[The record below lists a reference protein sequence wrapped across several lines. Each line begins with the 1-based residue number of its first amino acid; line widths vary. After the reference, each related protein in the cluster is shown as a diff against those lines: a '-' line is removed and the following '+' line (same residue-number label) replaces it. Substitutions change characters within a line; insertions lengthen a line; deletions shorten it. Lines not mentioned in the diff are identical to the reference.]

1 LGYVNKFAQ
10 ILFWSVL
17 SAAFIG
23 PGTVTTCAKA
33 GASFGTAL
41 IWALVFS
48 TFACVVL
55 QEAATRL
62 TAATGNDLGRA
73 LRERFAG
80 AAGYAVTALVLGA
93 IVAGCAAYQAGNI
106 LGAVAG
112 AQLLWDAPN
121 LVWVVAIG
129 LPAALLLA
137 FAATETVAKILGGA
151 VILMGLVFVVTAG
164 GMLPTFPELARG
176 ALVPSVPDGSALL
189 VLGMIGTTV
198 VPYNLFLA
206 SGLSRGR
213 KPEDIRFG
221 LVVAI
226 VLGGAIS
233 IGVLLVGAGLQ
244 GAFSFEALAEMLAAR
259 LGGWARNGFALG
271 LAAAG
276 VSSALTAPLAAALAA
291 RGLFERSHDSGWTER
306 SWRYRSVWG
315 FVLLVGLG
323 FAVSGVPPVP
333 AIVAAQALNG
343 AILPIVA
350 VFLFVVV
357 NDASRMGARVNG
369 TLANAALYVCVAVS
383 ILLGASGVLRAGA
396 RAIGAPPVEART
408 ILVVAGA
415 VLTLV
420 SWPMLRAVRRT

>member
-1 LGYVNKFAQ
+1 MRHRWAQ
-10 ILFWSVL
+10 VLFWSVI

-62 TAATGNDLGRA
+62 TVATGKDLGRA
-73 LRERFAG
+73 LRDRFSGVAG
-80 AAGYAVTALVLGA
+80 LAVTALVLGA

-112 AQLLWDAPN
+112 AQLIQPGPDPLW
-121 LVWVVAIG
+121 VAALG
-129 LPAALLLA
+129 LPATLLLA
-137 FAATETVAKILGGA
+137 FAATRTVARILGGIVA
-151 VILMGLVFVVTAG
+151 LMGLVFVVTAAG
-164 GMLPTFPELARG
+164 TLPPIAALLRG
-176 ALVPSVPDGSALL
+176 ALVPSIPTGSALL

-206 SGLSRGR
+206 AGLARGR
-213 KPEDIRFG
+213 GSENMRFG

-233 IGVLLVGAGLQ
+233 VAVLLVGSGLAGE
-244 GAFSFEALAEMLAAR
+244 FSFEELATALAVR
-259 LGGWARNGFALG
+259 LGGWAFSGFGLG

-276 VSSALTAPLAAALAA
+276 FSSALTAPLAAALTA
-291 RGLFERSHDSGWTER
+291 RGLFARDDDPRWSER
-306 SWRYRSVWG
+306 SWRYRAVWG

-323 FAVSGVPPVP
+323 FAAAGTPPIP

-350 VFLFVVV
+350 IFLFVVV
-357 NDASRMGARVNG
+357 NDRSRMGD
-369 TLANAALYVCVAVS
+369 LANGPAANLAHYVCVAVS
-383 ILLGASGVLRAGA
+383 LLLGTSGVLRAA
-396 RAIGAPPVEART
+396 ASILDAPAPNART
-408 ILVVAGA
+408 ILVVAAGLLA
-415 VLTLV
+415 LV
-420 SWPMLRAVRRT
+420 SWPMWRATRRR

>member
-1 LGYVNKFAQ
+1 VSRRWAQ
-10 ILFWSVL
+10 VLFWSVI

-33 GASFGTAL
+33 GASFGAAL

-62 TAATGNDLGRA
+62 TTATGNDLGRA
-73 LRERFAG
+73 LRERFTG
-80 AAGYAVTALVLGA
+80 AAGYAVIALVLGA

-112 AQLLWDAPN
+112 AQLLWEAPN
-121 LVWVVAIG
+121 LLWVAAIG

-137 FAATETVAKILGGA
+137 FAATETVAKILGGG

-164 GMLPTFPELARG
+164 GMLPPVAELARG
-176 ALVPSVPDGSALL
+176 TLIPSVPDGSALL
-189 VLGMIGTTV
+189 ILGMIGTTV

-213 KPEDIRFG
+213 KPEEIRFG
-221 LVVAI
+221 LIVAI
-226 VLGGAIS
+226 VFGGAIS
-233 IGVLLVGAGLQ
+233 ISVVLVGAGLQ
-244 GAFSFEALAEMLAAR
+244 GPFSFAALAEMLAAR

-271 LAAAG
+271 LVAAG

-291 RGLFERSHDSGWTER
+291 RGLFEQSHDRGWSQR

-333 AIVAAQALNG
+333 AIIAAQALNG
-343 AILPIVA
+343 AILPMIA
-350 VFLFVVV
+350 IFLFVVV

-383 ILLGASGVLRAGA
+383 ILLGVSGVSRAAA
-396 RAIGAPPVEART
+396 RAFGAPPTEART
-408 ILVVAGA
+408 ILFAAVA
-415 VLTLV
+415 VLALV
-420 SWPMLRAVRRT
+420 SWPMLRAVQRT

>member
-1 LGYVNKFAQ
+1 MSGRWSQV
-10 ILFWSVL
+10 LFWSVI

-23 PGTVTTCAKA
+23 PGTVTTCAQA

-55 QEAATRL
+55 QEAAVRL

-73 LRERFAG
+73 LRERFKG

-112 AQLLWDAPN
+112 AQLLWQAPN
-121 LVWVVAIG
+121 LLWVGAIG
-129 LPAALLLA
+129 FPAALLLA
-137 FAATETVAKILGGA
+137 FAATETVAKILGGVVA
-151 VILMGLVFVVTAG
+151 LMGLLFAATAV
-164 GMLPTFPELARG
+164 GMLPVLAELARG
-176 ALVPSVPDGSALL
+176 ALIPSVPDGSALL

-206 SGLSRGR
+206 SALSRGR

-233 IGVLLVGAGLQ
+233 VAVLLVGNGLQ

-259 LGGWARNGFALG
+259 LGGWAHNGFALG
-271 LAAAG
+271 LVAAG

-291 RGLFERSHDSGWTER
+291 RGLFERSHDSGWSER
-306 SWRYRSVWG
+306 SWRYRMVWG

-323 FAVSGVPPVP
+323 FAASGAPPIP

-343 AILPIVA
+343 AILPIIA
-350 VFLFVVV
+350 IFLFVVV
-357 NDASRMGARVNG
+357 NDSSRMGARVNG
-369 TLANAALYVCVAVS
+369 WAANAALYLCVGVS
-383 ILLGASGVLRAGA
+383 ILLGTSGVLRAGA
-396 RAIGAPPVEART
+396 RAIDAPPVEART
-408 ILVVAGA
+408 ILIVAGS
-415 VLTLV
+415 VLALV
-420 SWPMLRAVRRT
+420 SWPMLRAVRRR

>member
-1 LGYVNKFAQ
+1 MSHRWAQ
-10 ILFWSVL
+10 VLFWSVI

-73 LRERFAG
+73 LRERFTG
-80 AAGYAVTALVLGA
+80 AAGFAVTALVLGA

-106 LGAVAG
+106 LGSVAG
-112 AQLLWDAPN
+112 AQLLGRAPN
-121 LVWVVAIG
+121 LLWVGAIG

-137 FAATETVAKILGGA
+137 FAATETVAKILGA
-151 VILMGLVFVVTAG
+151 VVALMGLVFVVTAG
-164 GMLPTFPELARG
+164 GMLPPFADLARG
-176 ALVPSVPDGSALL
+176 ALIPSVPDGSALL

-213 KPEDIRFG
+213 EPEGIRFG

-233 IGVLLVGAGLQ
+233 VAVLLVGTGLT
-244 GAFSFEALAEMLAAR
+244 GTFSFEKLAASLAVR
-259 LGGWARNGFALG
+259 LGGWAYYGFGLG

-276 VSSALTAPLAAALAA
+276 VSSALTAPLAAALTA
-291 RGLFERSHDSGWTER
+291 RGLFERGQTGNWSER

-315 FVLLVGLG
+315 FVLLIGLG
-323 FAVSGVPPVP
+323 FAASGVRPVP

-343 AILPIVA
+343 AILPIIA
-350 VFLFVVV
+350 IFLFVVV

-369 TLANAALYVCVAVS
+369 TRANVALFVCVAVS
-383 ILLGASGVLRAGA
+383 IVLGVSGVLRAVA
-396 RAIGAPPVEART
+396 RAIDAPPAGART
-408 ILVVAGA
+408 ILIVAGG
-415 VLTLV
+415 VLVLV
-420 SWPMLRAVRRT
+420 SWPLLRAVRRS

>member
-1 LGYVNKFAQ
+1 LRGRWAQ
-10 ILFWSVL
+10 VLFWSVI

-62 TAATGNDLGRA
+62 TIATGSDLGRA
-73 LRERFAG
+73 LRERFKG
-80 AAGYAVTALVLGA
+80 ATGFAVIVLVLGA
-93 IVAGCAAYQAGNI
+93 IVVGCAAYQAGNI

-112 AQLLWDAPN
+112 AQLLQPGPN
-121 LVWVVAIG
+121 VAWVAAIG

-137 FAATETVAKILGGA
+137 FAATGTVVRVLGYIVA
-151 VILMGLVFVVTAG
+151 LMGLVFVATAA
-164 GMLPTFPELARG
+164 GMLPDSGELARG
-176 ALVPSVPDGSALL
+176 ALIPSIPDGSALL

-206 SGLSRGR
+206 SGLARGR
-213 KPEDIRFG
+213 NADNMRFG

-233 IGVLLVGAGLQ
+233 IAVLLVGSGLS
-244 GAFSFEALAEMLAAR
+244 GEFSFEELAASLAVR
-259 LGGWARNGFALG
+259 LGGWAYSGFGLG

-276 VSSALTAPLAAALAA
+276 FTSALTAPLAAALTA
-291 RGLFERSHDSGWTER
+291 RGLFSHDGSARWSER
-306 SWRYRSVWG
+306 SWRYRAVWA
-315 FVLLVGLG
+315 FVLLAGLG
-323 FAVSGVPPVP
+323 FAASGTPPIP
-333 AIVAAQALNG
+333 AIIAAQALNG

-350 VFLFVVV
+350 IFLFVVV
-357 NDASRMGARVNG
+357 NDRSRMGAHANG
-369 TLANAALYVCVAVS
+369 LIANAALYLCVAVS
-383 ILLGASGVLRAGA
+383 LVLGVSGVLRAAA
-396 RAIGAPPVEART
+396 RAFEAPAPSAWTILLLAGVLLAVVSLPMWRT
-408 ILVVAGA
+408 IR
-415 VLTLV
+415 
-420 SWPMLRAVRRT
+420 RA

>member
-1 LGYVNKFAQ
+1 M
-10 ILFWSVL
+10 LFWSVI

-33 GASFGTAL
+33 GANFGTAL

-55 QEAATRL
+55 QEAATRV

-73 LRERFAG
+73 LRNRFPGVAG
-80 AAGYAVTALVLGA
+80 HAVTGLVLGA

-112 AQLLWDAPN
+112 AQLLQRAPN
-121 LVWVVAIG
+121 LLWVGAIG

-137 FAATETVAKILGGA
+137 FAATGTVARILGGVVA
-151 VILMGLVFVVTAG
+151 LMGLIFVVTAA
-164 GMLPTFPELARG
+164 GMLPELATLAHG
-176 ALVPSVPDGSALL
+176 ALFPSVPQGSALL

-206 SGLSRGR
+206 SALARGR
-213 KPEDIRFG
+213 QPDEIRFG

-233 IGVLLVGAGLQ
+233 IAVLLVGAGLQ
-244 GAFSFEALAEMLAAR
+244 AEFSFDALAEMLADR

-271 LAAAG
+271 LAGAG
-276 VSSALTAPLAAALAA
+276 VSSALTAPLAAALTA
-291 RGLFERSHDSGWTER
+291 RGLFERSGGADWSER
-306 SWRYRSVWG
+306 SWRYRSIWG
-315 FVLLVGLG
+315 FVLLAGLG
-323 FAVSGVPPVP
+323 FAAAGARPVP

-343 AILPIVA
+343 AILPIIA
-350 VFLFVVV
+350 IFLFLVV
-357 NDASRMGARVNG
+357 NDVRQMGQRVNG
-369 TLANAALYVCVAVS
+369 AAANVALVVCVAVS
-383 ILLGASGVLRAGA
+383 ILLGTSGVLQAGA
-396 RAIGAPPVEART
+396 RAIDASAPQAVT
-408 ILVVAGA
+408 VLIVAGS
-415 VLTLV
+415 VLALV
-420 SWPMLRAVRRT
+420 SWPMLRAMRRS

>member
-1 LGYVNKFAQ
+1 MRRWTQV
-10 ILFWSVL
+10 LFWSAI

-33 GASFGTAL
+33 GSGFGVAL

-55 QEAATRL
+55 QEAVCRL
-62 TAATGNDLGRA
+62 TAATGNDLASA
-73 LRERFAG
+73 LRERFDG
-80 AAGYAVTALVLGA
+80 ATRFVVTGLVLGA
-93 IVAGCAAYQAGNI
+93 IVAGCAAYQAGNV

-112 AQLLWDAPN
+112 AQLLKQAPN
-121 LVWVVAIG
+121 LLWVAAIG

-137 FAATETVAKILGGA
+137 FASIETVARVLGVVVG
-151 VILMGLVFVVTAG
+151 LMGLAFALTAVS
-164 GMLPTFPELARG
+164 MLPAAAELARG
-176 ALVPSVPDGSALL
+176 ALVPTIPKGSSLL

-213 KPEDIRFG
+213 KPDEIRFG

-233 IGVLLVGAGLQ
+233 VAILIVGAGL
-244 GAFSFEALAEMLAAR
+244 GGSFSFAALAEMLATR
-259 LGGWARNGFALG
+259 FGGWARNGFALG

-276 VSSALTAPLAAALAA
+276 LSSALTAPLAAALVA
-291 RGLFERSHDSGWTER
+291 RGVFGRNDGDRWSER
-306 SWRYRSVWG
+306 SWRYRSVWS

-323 FAVSGVPPVP
+323 FAASGVTPIP
-333 AIVAAQALNG
+333 AIIAAQALNG

-350 VFLFVVV
+350 VFLFLVV
-357 NDASRMGARVNG
+357 NDAGRMGEWVNG
-369 TLANAALYVCVAVS
+369 KAANVALYICVAVS
-383 ILLGASGVLRAGA
+383 ILLGVSGVTRAGT
-396 RAIGAPPVEART
+396 RAFGALPLDART
-408 ILVVAGA
+408 TLILAGGTLA
-415 VLTLV
+415 LV
-420 SWPMLRAVRRT
+420 SWPMLRAIRRG